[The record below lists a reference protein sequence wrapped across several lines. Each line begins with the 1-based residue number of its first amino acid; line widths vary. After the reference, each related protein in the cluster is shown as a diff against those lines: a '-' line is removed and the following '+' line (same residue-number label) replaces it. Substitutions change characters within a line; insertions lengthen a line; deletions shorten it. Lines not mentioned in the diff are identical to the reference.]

1 MNQGFILLHRQ
12 LLDWEWYDHIPTKV
26 LFIHCLLRAN
36 HTAGRWRGQAFKRGE
51 FITSLNTLVIETGLT
66 AKQVRTAL
74 DNLVESGELGKQTS
88 NLNTLI
94 SVINYEKYQSKGT
107 RKGKRGANEGQ
118 TEGKR
123 RATDNNDNNDN
134 NDKNEKEIYRSF
146 DHLCLSL
153 EEFNLINKNYHKH
166 EIDSTLDAIEN
177 YVGNK
182 KYKSLNL
189 TLQNWLKKEYGIRDG
204 IKQLKKGDA
213 PIQSVF

>member
-36 HTAGRWRGQAFKRGE
+36 HTDGKWRGQAFKRGE
-51 FITSLNTLVIETGLT
+51 FITSLNTLVNETGLT
-66 AKQVRTAL
+66 AKQVRIAL
-74 DNLVESGELGKQTS
+74 DNLVKTGELGKQTTHV
-88 NLNTLI
+88 NTLI
-94 SVINYEKYQSKGT
+94 SVINYEKYQDRGT
-107 RKGKRGANEGQ
+107 QKGKEGAKKGQRRGKEG
-118 TEGKR
+118 
-123 RATDNNDNNDN
+123 ATDKEYNNDNNDN
-134 NDKNEKEIYRSF
+134 NEKEIYRSF

-153 EEFNLINKNYHKH
+153 DEFNEVNKKYHKH
-166 EIDSTLDAIEN
+166 EIDSILDAIEN
-177 YVGNK
+177 YAGNK

-189 TLQNWLKKEYGIRDG
+189 TLQNWLKKEFGIRDG